1 MKAAFGLLLVQSV
14 GSTTGC
20 TGAKK
25 EEHDSS
31 DPAPSSQLAQVA
43 EDSWFLD
50 ITDQSGIDFVHVNG
64 AKGQKYLPEIMGAG
78 GAVLDFDR
86 DGFMDIF
93 LVQSGHIAGQN
104 QAPSQLPDRLFR
116 NRGNGTFE
124 DLTQEAGIGP
134 GNYGMGAVAGDFDGD
149 GDGDSRLDIIV
160 TNLNNEANALYLGD
174 EGQFRYQ
181 TRAAG
186 LYAGSFRPVGF
197 GVDLVDLDNDQDL
210 DILVTNGHVM
220 DNIDRIDEGQ
230 TFPQP
235 TQIRLNDG
243 SGNFHELTAAEVGDP
258 STPRVGRLA

>member
-1 MKAAFGLLLVQSV
+1 MKAAFGLLLVLSV

-134 GNYGMGAVAGDFDGD
+134 GITGWEPLRETSTGTATETADSISSSPTSTTKRMLFIWGMKGSSGIRQERPAFMPGRSG
-149 GDGDSRLDIIV
+149 RLDSVSIWSIW
-160 TNLNNEANALYLGD
+160 T
-174 EGQFRYQ
+174 
-181 TRAAG
+181 
-186 LYAGSFRPVGF
+186 
-197 GVDLVDLDNDQDL
+197 
-210 DILVTNGHVM
+210 M
-220 DNIDRIDEGQ
+220 
-230 TFPQP
+230 
-235 TQIRLNDG
+235 IR
-243 SGNFHELTAAEVGDP
+243 T
-258 STPRVGRLA
+258 